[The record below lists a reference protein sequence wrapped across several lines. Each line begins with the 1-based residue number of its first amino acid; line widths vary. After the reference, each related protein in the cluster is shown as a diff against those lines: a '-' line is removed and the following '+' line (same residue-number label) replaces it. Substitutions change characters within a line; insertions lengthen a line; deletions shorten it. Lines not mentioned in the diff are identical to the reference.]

1 MNLPPELEKQLVQRG
16 TLPPGLQKRLQT
28 CPEEF
33 ERRLPPPPPDCA
45 QLVIGGHLVLLNR
58 RTNVVVDLVHFE
70 TPLACDRVP
79 VVPLLSDTTLILL
92 DCGRWWPIC
101 FCLNWSPYKKPLSP
115 THGA

>member
-45 QLVIGGHLVLLNR
+45 QLVIGGHSCSAESQDQRGR
-58 RTNVVVDLVHFE
+58 RPC
-70 TPLACDRVP
+70 PLRDP
-79 VVPLLSDTTLILL
+79 P
-92 DCGRWWPIC
+92 
-101 FCLNWSPYKKPLSP
+101 
-115 THGA
+115 